1 MKLLLPYFIILIVVI
16 QLKLRK
22 NTKNNKERM
31 SKFWEKELS
40 ANSVRK
46 KDISNLNYITIPD
59 SLPTININDTKILKD
74 YETINKLRERKIL
87 NLSGMSN
94 TNIKLEYGVGNL
106 AFLSECDDNFVLLV
120 RTLDELGHLLFSQG
134 YETQGCEIFEY
145 AVYIGSDIKATYT
158 ALADYYNKN
167 NNKNGIDKLLLNANS
182 IQTSAKD
189 RIVEYINSVM

>member
-1 MKLLLPYFIILIVVI
+1 MLT
-16 QLKLRK
+16 QC
-22 NTKNNKERM
+22 
-31 SKFWEKELS
+31 
-40 ANSVRK
+40 AK
-46 KDISNLNYITIPD
+46 KTSLIPD

-167 NNKNGIDKLLLNANS
+167 NNKNGIDKLLLNASS

>member
-22 NTKNNKERM
+22 STKNNKERM

-134 YETQGCEIFEY
+134 YETQ
-145 AVYIGSDIKATYT
+145 

-167 NNKNGIDKLLLNANS
+167 NNKNGIDKLLLNASS

>member
-1 MKLLLPYFIILIVVI
+1 
-16 QLKLRK
+16 
-22 NTKNNKERM
+22 
-31 SKFWEKELS
+31 
-40 ANSVRK
+40 
-46 KDISNLNYITIPD
+46 
-59 SLPTININDTKILKD
+59 
-74 YETINKLRERKIL
+74 
-87 NLSGMSN
+87 MSN

-167 NNKNGIDKLLLNANS
+167 NNKNGIDKLLLNASS

>member
-22 NTKNNKERM
+22 STKNDKERM
-31 SKFWEKELS
+31 AKFWERELN

-59 SLPTININDTKILKD
+59 TLPTINSDDTKILKCYD
-74 YETINKLRERKIL
+74 TINKLRERKIL

-94 TNIKLEYGVGNL
+94 TDIKLEYGVGNL

-120 RTLDELGHLLFSQG
+120 RTLDELGRLLFSQG
-134 YETQGCEIFEY
+134 NETEGCEILEY
-145 AVYIGSDIKATYT
+145 GVSIGSDIKATYM
-158 ALADYYNKN
+158 ALADYYKEHNNTNKLN
-167 NNKNGIDKLLLNANS
+167 KLLLSAS
-182 IQTSAKD
+182 DIQSSAKD
-189 RIVEYINSVM
+189 RIMEYIRGV